1 MTEQSANPL
10 GVAAAAEP
18 LEGRRILV
26 VDDEEDVREFLL
38 MVLADA
44 GSQVCEAAD
53 GAEALEVAR
62 RERPDLITL
71 DLSMPGVDGVEAFT
85 QLRTDPELGDTPIC
99 IVTGHPEFRTVIYDR
114 PVRPPEGYMD
124 KPVDEANLV
133 ATIRR
138 IIGLAEKKSR
148 RADFSR

>member
-1 MTEQSANPL
+1 MTEQSAKPL
-10 GVAAAAEP
+10 GVAAATSP

-85 QLRTDPELGDTPIC
+85 QLRQDPDLGDTPVC

-124 KPVDEANLV
+124 KPINEANLV

-148 RADFSR
+148 RGG